1 MDLGNIFNPESIAV
15 VGVSDKDGKVG
26 NVIAKNLLTL
36 GYKGKVFLVN
46 PRHEEILGKKCY
58 QKLSQIKE
66 KVDLAIFAIPAEF
79 IIEELKEN
87 ASEIKNYVIISAGF
101 SEIGEE
107 GKERQEKIAKIS
119 DENNLNIL
127 GPNCLGFIVPRLSL
141 NASFAGGLPDS
152 GEISFITQSGA
163 LAVAIMDRAKKENLK
178 FSNII
183 SIGNKMSV
191 DEIKL
196 LEFLEK
202 DESTKIIG
210 MYLEGIENGKEFI
223 KVASRI
229 TREKPIVILKAGKN
243 EKTQKAIA
251 SHTGA
256 LAGSDE
262 IVSAAMKKAGVF
274 RAENLE
280 EFFGIL
286 NLLSSFKSIS
296 GKNSIIITNAG
307 GAGVLTA
314 DAFNLK
320 NIQLAR
326 MSSETKEELGRILPV
341 EASRENPIDLLG
353 DAREDRYRLVF
364 EVVSKSDEIDSVI
377 CVLTPQDQTP
387 VDKIADAVCDF
398 KNKIKKVVVAVF
410 IGGERVE
417 SAIKKFKENGVPHF
431 NFPNLAV
438 SAIDGLYQWSSLK
451 NSRIK
456 LTEQLVNSGRKEKA
470 EKIIRGALKEK
481 RQALYFREAKGMM
494 DIYGINT
501 VEIVELEAG
510 KNIKD
515 LNYDKIKYP
524 VVLKIDS
531 DQILHKTDK
540 KAAVL
545 DIKDQKQLEIEIS
558 RMRVSFPQNRLII
571 QPMVKAGVEI
581 IIGVKIDPSFGP
593 VVIAGLGGIY
603 TEVFKIV
610 DYFLLPQNIS
620 QVEEILKNGKLK
632 FLFSGERGQEYNLE
646 ELAKIILGISFMA
659 LEVDGIKEFDINPLF
674 IYAGKKDAVAV
685 DVKIII

>member
-1 MDLGNIFNPESIAV
+1 MDLGKIFNPESIAV
-15 VGVSDKDGKVG
+15 VGASDKEGKVG
-26 NVIAKNLLTL
+26 NVIAKNLLSL
-36 GYKGKVFLVN
+36 GYQGRVFLVN
-46 PRHEEILGKKCY
+46 PKHDEILGKKCY
-58 QKLSQIKE
+58 QRLSDIEE
-66 KVDLAIFAIPAEF
+66 KVDLAVVAIPAKFVASE
-79 IIEELKEN
+79 IKEN
-87 ASEIKNYVIISAGF
+87 VDKIKNYVIISAGF
-101 SEIGEE
+101 SEIKGEGRIRE
-107 GKERQEKIAKIS
+107 AKLAIIAREF
-119 DENNLNIL
+119 DLNIL

-141 NASFAGGLPDS
+141 NASFAGGMPDS

-163 LAVAIMDRAKKENLK
+163 LAVAIMDKAKKENLK
-178 FSNII
+178 FSNIV
-183 SIGNKMSV
+183 SIGNKMSI
-191 DEIKL
+191 DEIQL

-202 DESTKIIG
+202 DDDTKVIG
-210 MYLEGIENGKEFI
+210 MYLEGIKEGEKFI
-223 KVASRI
+223 RVASRVA
-229 TREKPIVILKAGKN
+229 REKPIVILKAGKN

-262 IVSAAMKKAGVF
+262 IISAAMRKAGVF
-274 RAENLE
+274 RAGNLE
-280 EFFGIL
+280 EFFGII
-286 NLLSSFKSIS
+286 NLLNSFKSIS
-296 GKNSIIITNAG
+296 GKNSVVITNAG

-320 NIQLAR
+320 NIQLAQ
-326 MSSETKEELGRILPV
+326 MSPEIKKELGRILPT
-341 EASRENPIDLLG
+341 EASIENPIDLLG
-353 DAREDRYRLVF
+353 DAKEDRYRLTL
-364 EVVSKSDEIDSVI
+364 EAVSKSDEIDSVI

-398 KNKIKKVVVAVF
+398 KNKTKKVVVAVF
-410 IGGERVE
+410 IGGEKIE
-417 SAIKKFKENGVPHF
+417 SAIEKFKENGVPHF

-438 SAIDGLYQWSSLK
+438 SAIDGLYQWSNFK

-456 LTEQLVNSGRKEKA
+456 LTEQLINSGRKEKA
-470 EKIIRGALKEK
+470 EKIIQRALKEK
-481 RQALYFREAKGMM
+481 RQALYFSEAKKMM

-501 VEIVELEAG
+501 IEAIEIESE

-531 DQILHKTDK
+531 EQVLHKTDK
-540 KAAVL
+540 KAVTL
-545 DIKDQKQLEIEIS
+545 DIKDQKQLEAEIS
-558 RMRVSFPQNRLII
+558 HMRIIFPGNRLII
-571 QPMVKAGVEI
+571 QPMVKTGVEI

-603 TEVFKIV
+603 TEVFKVV
-610 DYFLLPQNIS
+610 DYFLLPQNIA

-632 FLFSGERGQEYNLE
+632 FLFSGERGQKYNLE
-646 ELAKIILGISFMA
+646 ELAKIILEISFMA
-659 LEVDGIKEFDINPLF
+659 LEVNGIKEFDINPLF